1 MVEQEKAG
9 KELAKGAGR
18 MAIHVFAIIAGLVL
32 MFVGVAMGV
41 TVVMLPA
48 GVPVGFFG
56 LFVFLWGLFGKAEET
71 KNAVLR

>member
-1 MVEQEKAG
+1 MSEHETAG
-9 KELAKGAGR
+9 RELAKGAGR
-18 MAIHVFAIIAGLVL
+18 MAIHIFAIVVGLVL

-56 LFVFLWGLFGKAEET
+56 LFLFLWGLAGDAQE
-71 KNAVLR
+71 ASGPVPR